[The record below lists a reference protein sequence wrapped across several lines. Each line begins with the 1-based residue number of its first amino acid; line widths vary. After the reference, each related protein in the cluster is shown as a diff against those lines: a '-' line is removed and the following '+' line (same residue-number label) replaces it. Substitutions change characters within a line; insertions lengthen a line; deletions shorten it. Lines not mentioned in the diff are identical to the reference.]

1 MKAMTKTLAIVM
13 IAALVIPGLIMA
25 QAKGPGEKVGA
36 GKKEVVKLKYVNI
49 QDEINPDYNYL
60 ANIGSMIDDARHLK
74 DGNSMLASALL
85 LIYAEK
91 NAGKKSASITG
102 EALVNEAG
110 DIAKEQKNV
119 KLAKAVSDIYGDM
132 VFGLG
137 NKAKADEFTK
147 LAKEYDAVAATTRGY
162 GWVKITNESAYF
174 VDIYIDGYY
183 KGRLYSGYYA
193 YYKIWEGTT
202 KLYAEAPYTEPYNWY
217 WGPKWVDLYEDE
229 TYEWTITE

>member
-1 MKAMTKTLAIVM
+1 MKVITRTMAFMM
-13 IAALVIPGLIMA
+13 IASLIIPLFLLA
-25 QAKGPGEKVGA
+25 QAKGTGMKAGA
-36 GKKEVVKLKYVNI
+36 GKKEVVKLKYENI

-60 ANIGSMIDDARHLK
+60 ANIGLMIDDARHLK

-102 EALVNEAG
+102 AALVSEAG
-110 DIAKEQKNV
+110 DVAKEQKNV
-119 KLAKAVSDIYGDM
+119 KLAMAVSDIYGDM

-174 VDIYIDGYY
+174 AAIYINGYY
-183 KGRLYSGYYA
+183 NGHLNSGHYA
-193 YYKIWEGTT
+193 YYRTWEGTT
-202 KLYAEAPYTEPYNWY
+202 KIYAESPLTEPYNWY
-217 WGPKWVDLYEDE
+217 WGPKWFELYDEE
-229 TYEWTITE
+229 TYEWTITD